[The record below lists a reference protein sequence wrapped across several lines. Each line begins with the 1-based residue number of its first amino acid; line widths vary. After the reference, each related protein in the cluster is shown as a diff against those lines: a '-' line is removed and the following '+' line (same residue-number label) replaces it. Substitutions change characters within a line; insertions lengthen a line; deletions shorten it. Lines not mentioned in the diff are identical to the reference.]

1 METRVQIVAIV
12 VSALLLVGL
21 FELVRQRRLLERY
34 ALLWMGCAL
43 ALLVLSTWTGLLE
56 KLANAVGIIYPPSA
70 LFVFA
75 FGFILILLL
84 HFSVAVS
91 RLADQNKVLAQQ
103 LALLEER
110 QRQAEARAEGD
121 AVSPSAV
128 PPPAEPSPHPSPSER
143 RRAAASR

>member
-1 METRVQIVAIV
+1 METRVQIVAIA
-12 VSALLLVGL
+12 VSALLLFGL

-34 ALLWMGCAL
+34 ALLWMGSAL
-43 ALLVLSTWTGLLE
+43 ALLVLSIWTGLLE
-56 KLANAVGIIYPPSA
+56 TLADAVGIYYAPSA

-84 HFSVAVS
+84 HFSIAVS

-110 QRQAEARAEGD
+110 QRQAELRGGSHE
-121 AVSPSAV
+121 PEE
-128 PPPAEPSPHPSPSER
+128 AEPTPALR
-143 RRAAASR
+143 D

>member
-12 VSALLLVGL
+12 VSALLLLGL

-34 ALLWMGCAL
+34 ALLWMGSAL
-43 ALLVLSTWTGLLE
+43 ALLVLSIWTGLLE
-56 KLANAVGIIYPPSA
+56 KLANAVGIFYAPSA

-110 QRQAEARAEGD
+110 QRQAGLRAG
-121 AVSPSAV
+121 SAERN
-128 PPPAEPSPHPSPSER
+128 PAERDPAPAER
-143 RRAAASR
+143 EPAR

>member
-1 METRVQIVAIV
+1 METRVQIVAIL
-12 VSALLLVGL
+12 VSALLLVAL

-43 ALLVLSTWTGLLE
+43 VLLVLSVWTGLLE
-56 KLANAVGIIYPPSA
+56 KLANAVGIYYAPSA

-103 LALLEER
+103 VALLEER
-110 QRQAEARAEGD
+110 QRQSEAAGAD
-121 AVSPSAV
+121 AVSPSPA
-128 PPPAEPSPHPSPSER
+128 PPPAEPSPHPSPSEPT
-143 RRAAASR
+143 RAAASR

>member
-12 VSALLLVGL
+12 VSALLFLGL

-34 ALLWMGCAL
+34 ALLWMGSAL
-43 ALLVLSTWTGLLE
+43 ALLVLSVWTGLLE
-56 KLANAVGIIYPPSA
+56 RLSNAVGIYYAPSA

-75 FGFILILLL
+75 FGFILLLLL

-110 QRQAEARAEGD
+110 QRQAELRGGQPGAEGTE
-121 AVSPSAV
+121 APRRE
-128 PPPAEPSPHPSPSER
+128 PALR
-143 RRAAASR
+143 D

>member
-1 METRVQIVAIV
+1 METRVQVVAIV
-12 VSALLLVGL
+12 VSTLLLVGL

-43 ALLVLSTWTGLLE
+43 VLLVLSIWTGLLT
-56 KLANAVGIIYPPSA
+56 KLANAVGIFYPPSA

-75 FGFILILLL
+75 FGFILLLLL

-91 RLADQNKVLAQQ
+91 KLADQNKVLAQQ

-110 QRQAEARAEGD
+110 QREAERQAGSGAPEPQD
-121 AVSPSAV
+121 AVAREH
-128 PPPAEPSPHPSPSER
+128 ALR
-143 RRAAASR
+143 D

>member
-1 METRVQIVAIV
+1 METRVQIVAIL

-43 ALLVLSTWTGLLE
+43 VLLVLSVWTGLLE
-56 KLANAVGIIYPPSA
+56 KLANAVGIYYAPSA

-110 QRQAEARAEGD
+110 QRQAEARGEG
-121 AVSPSAV
+121 VSPVEA
-128 PPPAEPSPHPSPSER
+128 PPPSGASPRRAPSER
-143 RRAAASR
+143 TPV

>member
-1 METRVQIVAIV
+1 METRVQIVAIL
-12 VSALLLVGL
+12 VSTMLLVGL

-34 ALLWMGCAL
+34 ALLWMGSAL
-43 ALLVLSTWTGLLE
+43 GLLVLSIWTGLLE
-56 KLANAVGIIYPPSA
+56 SLANAVGIYYAPSA

-110 QRQAEARAEGD
+110 QRQAELRGARSGER
-121 AVSPSAV
+121 
-128 PPPAEPSPHPSPSER
+128 EPTER
-143 RRAAASR
+143 EHALRD